1 MLRDLQNLMPFL
13 APEGGAAGAGTGTG
27 AAGAAGAGAGAE
39 GDTDPSQNGGAG
51 EGAGAGK
58 TFTQAELD
66 RIAARARDEGRKAA
80 EKEAAEKAAKEKMT
94 EAERLKAE
102 IAERDAKIK
111 AQQEA
116 TDRRIVTA
124 EAKLAAAA
132 AGVHPT
138 RVDAV
143 IKLAADSLSQIAVDE
158 ASGEPDKKQ
167 VESAIAAILKEF
179 PEFMGKAASGGSSS
193 PAGFFGGGGGNQNSM
208 DQMIRGRAGY

>member
-27 AAGAAGAGAGAE
+27 AAGAAGAGTGAE
-39 GDTDPSQNGGAG
+39 GNTDPNPNGGAG
-51 EGAGAGK
+51 EGAGAGR

-66 RIAARARDEGRKAA
+66 RIAAKARDEGRKAA

-94 EAERLKAE
+94 EAERLKTE

-143 IKLAADSLSQIAVDE
+143 IKLAADNLSQIAVDE

-179 PEFMGKAASGGSSS
+179 PEFAGKSAGGSSS